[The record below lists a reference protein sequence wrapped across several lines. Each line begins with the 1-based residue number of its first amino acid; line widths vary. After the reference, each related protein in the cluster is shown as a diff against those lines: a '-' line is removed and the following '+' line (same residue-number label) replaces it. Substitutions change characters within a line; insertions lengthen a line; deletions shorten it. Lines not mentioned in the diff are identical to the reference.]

1 MGNQYSKHTLI
12 GGRMVA
18 GLDVGLSLRR
28 RRAWYADEP
37 AAEPETPAAPEGEQ
51 AAPEPS
57 AETQNTEPTQ
67 EHMIPK
73 SRLDEVLARA
83 KKAEDALAA
92 QAKQAEEAEQAR
104 LKKQGEYQALY
115 EAADG
120 KAKTLEAKVTEQD
133 AELVRYRERFQAM
146 LTSRLEAA
154 PEHIRALL
162 DKMDAL
168 DALAWLDENADKL
181 APAKPTPPNT
191 NARDGVRSSGSK
203 EVALSRGVKL

>member
-1 MGNQYSKHTLI
+1 
-12 GGRMVA
+12 
-18 GLDVGLSLRR
+18 
-28 RRAWYADEP
+28 
-37 AAEPETPAAPEGEQ
+37 
-51 AAPEPS
+51 
-57 AETQNTEPTQ
+57 
-67 EHMIPK
+67 MIPK

-162 DKMDAL
+162 DE
-168 DALAWLDENADKL
+168 W
-181 APAKPTPPNT
+181 TRSTRWRGWTRTRTSSRPPSPRRRIPMR
-191 NARDGVRSSGSK
+191 AMGCGPVGLKKSSYHGAS
-203 EVALSRGVKL
+203 SCRR